1 MLSKRF
7 LISLAA
13 AASAWLCG
21 PAHAALTPFTSQASF
36 AAAVAAPS
44 TDTFAF
50 VPLDFVAS
58 PSTRSTGPY
67 GYVVSAPSGLF
78 GGGSA
83 GNPWLSTNLSGAAM
97 TFSSFTGGVA
107 GIGGSFFA
115 SDLTGGVLAG
125 QSLTL
130 TATDSLGA
138 TLTQTLAN
146 PGQSSFLG
154 FASSGSLVSLV
165 VGISNHDAFVA
176 VDNLVL
182 AAPIAAA
189 VPEPETY
196 ALLLAGLAVLGGLA
210 RRRRKPA

>member
-1 MLSKRF
+1 MSDSPQRG
-7 LISLAA
+7 SVAA
-13 AASAWLCG
+13 APL
-21 PAHAALTPFTSQASF
+21 PPDFASF
-36 AAAVAAPS
+36 QYEIYAGGLVEQTPSLPVSAAELQERARTKLGA
-44 TDTFAF
+44 
-50 VPLDFVAS
+50 
-58 PSTRSTGPY
+58 GPY

-165 VGISNHDAFVA
+165 VSIANRDAFVA